1 MGNQQTT
8 QKKGKNKD
16 ILLKTINQVA
26 SKFILTQNFQDMKN
40 LEKKE
45 YCNKLVIL
53 TSDIIADKLDDLE
66 ITYLS
71 QKIQKG
77 NLVNK
82 TATNK
87 IIYLK
92 KDNLNNLDVKDTK
105 TKFKRKQRMCIG
117 IAKYYITIAHIFAS
131 IVKTINPVYSYKN
144 EIGNTEK
151 VDFFHKKKIP
161 KNATI
166 NLTKKNIC
174 QNRINT
180 LIGDQLKDVSENT
193 IKPTFCNINKGE
205 NEKIKTLEDEPGI
218 PELKKLYYDVFN
230 YESGKFYKM
239 SDESKEQYE
248 KDLKHFYKAFTGK
261 EQYGNVTS
269 FQDIKL
275 IDYNKLNECKKN
287 GKFRKSYTVSE
298 DLFKQYGEHIASMMK
313 ITNQSQKELLEI
325 LKSLFVE
332 TKDGKITIHPLLTE
346 DKLQQ
351 ILENTRNI
359 IIHMY
364 VTCEEDFKK
373 GLFLFEAIVENQTKS
388 TIVKKIKNLEKE
400 LL

>member
-8 QKKGKNKD
+8 EKKGKNKD
-16 ILLKTINQVA
+16 ILLQTMNQIA
-26 SKFILTQNFQDMKN
+26 SKFILTQNFEDMKN

-77 NLVNK
+77 NTVNK
-82 TATNK
+82 KAKNK
-87 IIYLK
+87 VIYLK
-92 KDNLNNLDVKDTK
+92 KEDLDNLDVKDTK

-144 EIGNTEK
+144 DLGSTEK

-161 KNATI
+161 KNAVI
-166 NLTKKNIC
+166 KLSKKNIC
-174 QNRINT
+174 QNRINA
-180 LIGDQLKDVSENT
+180 LIGKELKDVSENT
-193 IKPTFCNINKGE
+193 IKPSFCNINKGE
-205 NEKIKTLEDEPGI
+205 TEKLKTLYDEPGI

-230 YESGKFYKM
+230 YETGKFYKM
-239 SDESKEQYE
+239 SDESQEQYD
-248 KDLKHFYKAFTGK
+248 KDLARFYEAFTGK
-261 EQYGNVTS
+261 SKDDSIKS

-275 IDYNKLNECKKN
+275 VDYKQLKECKKD
-287 GKFRKSYTVSE
+287 GKFRKSYKVSE
-298 DLFKQYGEHIASMMK
+298 DLFKQYGEHVASMMK
-313 ITNQSQKELLEI
+313 TTNESQKELLEI
-325 LKSLFVE
+325 LKLLFVE

-346 DKLQQ
+346 QKLQK
-351 ILENTRNI
+351 ILETTRDI
-359 IIHMY
+359 IINMY
-364 VTCEEDFKK
+364 ITCEEDFKK
-373 GLFLFEAIVENQTKS
+373 GLYLFEAIVEHQTKS
-388 TIVKKIKNLEKE
+388 NIMKKIENLEKS
-400 LL
+400 L